1 MRIKTKLLMIMYGVV
16 ALTIALVAAMY
27 LKTSDMTTEIAD
39 MEAAGTVADLS
50 KLVDMYFNGLG
61 NVCKNAA
68 PGVMGM
74 LREDGSIDLPKLDA
88 LMAALADSNDNDFI
102 SSIYVGLE
110 SDGSLHIKDYDP
122 GPEYDS
128 RKRPWYMAS
137 AAARGL
143 AITDPYVDTQTGNVV
158 IANSMPLM
166 DASGKLLG
174 VLSAEAFAESLAAN
188 IRNARV
194 VGAGFGVL
202 LAADGTILEHP
213 DRNYIIKENFTK
225 ASDNISPELAAIG
238 RRMVAGES
246 GWGDYTLHGSMRRVY
261 YAPSKSGYI
270 AGIVLEHAQLSSIV
284 KRVTITQI
292 ITGIIAVILIV
303 LCVPFVIRS
312 ITSPLAALQGSLD
325 RMAELDLTY
334 DESTKSLE
342 INLGSQTELGKM
354 ALSLH
359 RLRNSFTEALKRVRD
374 GINRTASASHTLHN
388 LSESA
393 SDSVSGSKLAVLNI
407 RDSAQNA
414 LCAVQST
421 AGSVGEITN
430 SVTMTASSAT
440 EAAEASDATSRLS
453 SEVYD
458 MVNHFVTDLKDA
470 GKMSL
475 DGSNQITELG
485 SAVESITEFVSTIG
499 NIAKQTNLLALNAA
513 IEAARVGEAGLG
525 FAVVADEV
533 RNLAEESDQASKRVA
548 EMIEHLTLG
557 THSAIES
564 TRSTAEA
571 ITGIVT
577 MAQDA
582 QRNLKDTLHE
592 VNRLNDA
599 IQTIASVAEEQVASG
614 NEISAMATNA
624 SRDMDNVANEIAEV
638 VNLSEETSEA
648 IRVVNSEAEDLSA
661 LSRELEK
668 VIADFRIE

>member
-1 MRIKTKLLMIMYGVV
+1 MRIKTKLLMIMCGVV
-16 ALTIALVAAMY
+16 ALTVVLVTAMY
-27 LKTSDMTTEIAD
+27 LKTSDMTTEIANL
-39 MEAAGTVADLS
+39 EAAGTVADLS
-50 KLVDMYFNGLG
+50 RLVDMYFTGLG
-61 NVCKNAA
+61 NICRNAV

-74 LREDGSIDLPKLDA
+74 LREDGSFDRPRLDA
-88 LMAALADSNDNDFI
+88 LMAALADSNDHDFV
-102 SSIYVGLE
+102 SSIYMGLE

-128 RKRPWYMAS
+128 RKRPWYTTS
-137 AAARGL
+137 VAAGGL

-158 IANSMPLM
+158 IANSMPLK

-174 VLSAEAFAESLAAN
+174 VLSTEAFAESLAAN
-188 IRNARV
+188 IRSARV

-202 LAADGTILEHP
+202 LAADGTVLEHP
-213 DRNYIIKENFTK
+213 DRDYIIRENFTK

-238 RRMVAGES
+238 RRMVTGGA

-261 YAPSKSGYI
+261 YAPGKSGYI
-270 AGIVLEHAQLSSIV
+270 AGIVLEHSQLSGIV

-292 ITGIIAVILIV
+292 ITGIIAVILIA

-312 ITSPLAALQGSLD
+312 IIRPLAALQGSLD

-342 INLGSQTELGKM
+342 TRLGSRTELGKM

-359 RLRNSFTEALKRVRD
+359 RLRDSFTEALTRVRD
-374 GINRTASASHTLHN
+374 GIDRTASAAHTLLN

-393 SDSVSGSKLAVLNI
+393 NESVAGSKLAVLNI
-407 RDSAQNA
+407 RDSAHNA
-414 LCAVQST
+414 LSAVQST
-421 AGSVGEITN
+421 AGSVGDITS

-440 EAAEASDATSRLS
+440 EAAEASNAASRLS
-453 SEVYD
+453 GEVCE
-458 MVNHFVTDLKDA
+458 MVNRFVADLEGA

-475 DGSNQITELG
+475 EGSSQITELG
-485 SAVESITEFVSTIG
+485 SAVESITGFVSTIG
-499 NIAKQTNLLALNAA
+499 SIAKQTNLLALNAA
-513 IEAARVGEAGLG
+513 IEAARVGEAGRG

-548 EMIEHLTLG
+548 EMIGHLKAGTL
-557 THSAIES
+557 SAIES

-571 ITGIVT
+571 ITGIISV
-577 MAQDA
+577 AQDA
-582 QRNLKDTLHE
+582 RRNLRDMLHE
-592 VNRLNDA
+592 VNRLDDA
-599 IQTIASVAEEQVASG
+599 IQTIASVAGEQVSSG

-624 SRDMDNVANEIAEV
+624 SRDMGSVANEIAEV
-638 VNLSEETSEA
+638 VNSAEKTTEA
-648 IRVVNSEAEDLSA
+648 IRVVNSEAEGLSA